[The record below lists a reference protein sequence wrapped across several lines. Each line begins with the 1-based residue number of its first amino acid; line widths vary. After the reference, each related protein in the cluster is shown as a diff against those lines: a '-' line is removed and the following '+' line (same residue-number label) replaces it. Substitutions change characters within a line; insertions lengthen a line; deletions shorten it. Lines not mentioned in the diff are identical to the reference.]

1 MFFKESA
8 ASTSE
13 SFKAASGALTSVFTT
28 SALTV
33 AGCSSAFSVVT
44 AGASV
49 VTTASLFGTAATA
62 TSAVV
67 AVLAASAVACVFVVA
82 AVLAASAV
90 ACVFVV
96 AAVSTVFVSLAG
108 VKTSASFVFVRLST
122 SLVASVE
129 VTKSAVVSE
138 FGCVTILSCVS
149 SAETEDVVADNPPT
163 TVASA
168 AEATAIVTHCFL
180 TL

>member
-1 MFFKESA
+1 M
-8 ASTSE
+8 
-13 SFKAASGALTSVFTT
+13 TT
-28 SALTV
+28 SSLTV

-67 AVLAASAVACVFVVA
+67 AVVAASAVACVFVV
-82 AVLAASAV
+82 V
-90 ACVFVV
+90 
-96 AAVSTVFVSLAG
+96 AVSAAFVSLAG

-138 FGCVTILSCVS
+138 FG
-149 SAETEDVVADNPPT
+149 
-163 TVASA
+163 
-168 AEATAIVTHCFL
+168 
-180 TL
+180 